1 MKDTK
6 DIKDISIIDATPE
19 DADFIAWGIM
29 EAVGPE
35 LVDQMAGEDGT
46 PEDVHLVFSRLALR
60 DDSQYSYLN
69 TRIALASDGQKAGV
83 CVSYDGADLIELRK
97 TFFEEA
103 TRQLGWEIS
112 EEEIASMKPE
122 TTEEEYYLD
131 SLMTLPEYRGRG
143 VARQLILDAD
153 KKAVIKNKPLG
164 LLCDKTNTRA
174 RRLYESVGF
183 KAVGKRP
190 FAGHDMDHLQLR
202 AIGK

>member
-1 MKDTK
+1 MK
-6 DIKDISIIDATPE
+6 IEIRDATRE
-19 DADFIAWGIM
+19 DADLIADAILGAIG
-29 EAVGPE
+29 ED
-35 LVDQMAGEDGT
+35 LTDSLAGEEHT
-46 PEDVHLVFSRLALR
+46 REDVHNLFADLARR
-60 DDSQYSYLN
+60 DDSQYSWLN
-69 TRIALASDGQKAGV
+69 SRIAVADTGEAAGV

>member
-83 CVSYDGADLIELRK
+83 CVSYDGALLKELRRS
-97 TFFEEA
+97 FFEEA
-103 TRQLGWEIS
+103 GKVFDWRMTPSEVEKLPGETCS
-112 EEEIASMKPE
+112 EEF
-122 TTEEEYYLD
+122 YLD
-131 SLMTLPEYRGRG
+131 TIATRPDYRGKG
-143 VARQLILDAD
+143 IAHALIRDAAA
-153 KKAVIKNKPLG
+153 KAESKGLPLG
-164 LLCDKTNTRA
+164 LLVADHNSEA
-174 RRLYESVGF
+174 RRLYEEIGFRPVG
-183 KAVGKRP
+183 RRW
-190 FAGHDMDHLQLR
+190 FAGEEMTNMRL
-202 AIGK
+202 K